1 MNKWIYTILLV
12 GLLAISTS
20 PVIARLLPMVPAA
33 VIAFWR
39 MAAASAMLWS
49 YSSIRPQE
57 SLSTKNIRLV
67 LAAGFLLA
75 MHFVFWFG
83 ALKLTSIANTT
94 ILGIVA
100 PAFTL
105 LFERL
110 WYKRKLSWIT
120 TTALLII
127 LVGGIIVQGEDLG
140 SINGTGLGNIMAILS
155 AIFLGSVFIIGAK
168 VRKSTPVITYTRMV
182 YTVSAIVLLASS
194 LVLDNPLTGYS
205 INNYFWLFMFWL
217 NKIPDQNKINLL
229 NKGTTDALDPIT
241 LPYLTTENLT
251 SEPPYVFPEII
262 SLSDANF
269 DDPYRLIGFT
279 ALSVDSEITF
289 LTLFFKEAKIIFW
302 APITFVLM
310 HSIGL
315 YSAAGTCFSAA
326 ACIT

>member
-20 PVIARLLPMVPAA
+20 PVIARLLPLVPAA

-110 WYKRKLSWIT
+110 WYNRKLGWIT
-120 TTALLII
+120 ITALLII
-127 LVGGIIVQGEDLG
+127 LVGGIIVQGDDLG
-140 SINGTGLGNIMAILS
+140 SMDGTGLGNIMAILS
-155 AIFLGSVFIIGAK
+155 AVFLGSVFLIGAK
-168 VRKSTPVITYTRMV
+168 VRKTTSVITYTRTV
-182 YTVSAIVLLASS
+182 YTVSAIVLLVTS
-194 LVLDNPLTGYS
+194 LILDNPLMGYT
-205 INNYFWLFMFWL
+205 INNYFWLFML
-217 NKIPDQNKINLL
+217 GLIP
-229 NKGTTDALDPIT
+229 T
-241 LPYLTTENLT
+241 
-251 SEPPYVFPEII
+251 
-262 SLSDANF
+262 
-269 DDPYRLIGFT
+269 LIGHT
-279 ALSVDSEITF
+279 AFSYSVKFVSPTVIATF
-289 LTLFFKEAKIIFW
+289 PLGEPIIASYLAWLLFAEQVPFYVVGGGLIIF
-302 APITFVLM
+302 
-310 HSIGL
+310 IGL
-315 YSAAGTCFSAA
+315 IILIMNKQSE
-326 ACIT
+326 

>member
-20 PVIARLLPMVPAA
+20 PVIARLLPLVPAA

-110 WYKRKLSWIT
+110 WYNRKLGWIT
-120 TTALLII
+120 ITALLII
-127 LVGGIIVQGEDLG
+127 LVGGIIVQGDDLG
-140 SINGTGLGNIMAILS
+140 SMDGTGLGNIMAILS
-155 AIFLGSVFIIGAK
+155 AVFLGSVFLIGAK
-168 VRKSTPVITYTRMV
+168 VRKTTSVITYTRTV
-182 YTVSAIVLLASS
+182 YTVSAIVLLVTS
-194 LVLDNPLTGYS
+194 LILDNPLMGYT
-205 INNYFWLFMFWL
+205 INNYFWLFML
-217 NKIPDQNKINLL
+217 GLIP
-229 NKGTTDALDPIT
+229 T
-241 LPYLTTENLT
+241 
-251 SEPPYVFPEII
+251 
-262 SLSDANF
+262 
-269 DDPYRLIGFT
+269 LIGHT
-279 ALSVDSEITF
+279 AFSYSVKFVSPTVIAAFPLGEPIIASY
-289 LTLFFKEAKIIFW
+289 LAWLLFAEQVPFYVVGGGLIIF
-302 APITFVLM
+302 
-310 HSIGL
+310 IGL
-315 YSAAGTCFSAA
+315 IILIKNKQSE
-326 ACIT
+326 

>member
-20 PVIARLLPMVPAA
+20 PVIARLLPLVPAA

-94 ILGIVA
+94 VLGIVA

-110 WYKRKLSWIT
+110 WYNRKLGWIT
-120 TTALLII
+120 ITALLII
-127 LVGGIIVQGEDLG
+127 LVGGIIVQGDDLG
-140 SINGTGLGNIMAILS
+140 SMDGTGLGNIMAILS
-155 AIFLGSVFIIGAK
+155 AVFLGSVFLIGAK
-168 VRKSTPVITYTRMV
+168 VRKTTSVITYTRTV
-182 YTVSAIVLLASS
+182 YTVSAIVLLVSS
-194 LVLDNPLTGYS
+194 LILDNPLMGYT
-205 INNYFWLFMFWL
+205 INNYFWLFML
-217 NKIPDQNKINLL
+217 GLIP
-229 NKGTTDALDPIT
+229 T
-241 LPYLTTENLT
+241 
-251 SEPPYVFPEII
+251 
-262 SLSDANF
+262 
-269 DDPYRLIGFT
+269 LIGHT
-279 ALSVDSEITF
+279 AFSYSVKFVSPTVIAAFPLGEPIIASY
-289 LTLFFKEAKIIFW
+289 LAWLLFAEQVPFYVVGGGLIIF
-302 APITFVLM
+302 
-310 HSIGL
+310 IGL
-315 YSAAGTCFSAA
+315 IILIMNKQSE
-326 ACIT
+326 